1 MKAQD
6 RYPYDSATLG
16 MNGIYQ
22 TIGNDS
28 FYINSNFIAS
38 TGNVI
43 TVGKEYLLF
52 FRPNEPDIKM
62 FYIILVD
69 CYYSE
74 SSINLIIQDIH
85 SKGVYNITHQLECP
99 ENTCKWLLVSIDFII
114 DKLDKKIIQDYC
126 GDCDNNKKYP
136 DVHANPMSKD
146 DLLEFEF

>member
-6 RYPYDSATLG
+6 RYPYDSASLG
-16 MNGIYQ
+16 MDGIYQ

-28 FYINSNFIAS
+28 FLIKSDCIAS

-52 FRPNEPDIKM
+52 NSPNEPDIKM

-69 CYYSE
+69 CYYSHG
-74 SSINLIIQDIH
+74 SINLIIQDLH
-85 SKGVYNITHQLECP
+85 SKKVFNISQRLD
-99 ENTCKWLLVSIDFII
+99 CKDCTFILVSIDFII
-114 DKLDKKIIQDYC
+114 GKLDKKIVQDYC
-126 GDCDNNKKYP
+126 GDCDNNKKNP
-136 DVHANPMSKD
+136 DVNANPISNV